1 MPMTV
6 ILSEDVAN
14 LGHVG
19 DVVSVRE
26 GYGRNFLVPRGLAIP
41 ASSRNLKVLEHQK
54 TVLAGKRQKLM
65 KAATEVAKKL
75 ADTSVTL
82 ARKAGDEDK
91 LFGSVTNRDVADALA
106 LLGYKVD
113 KRNVV
118 IDTPIKNLGV
128 YTVDVKLHA
137 NVGAKVKVYVV
148 AE

>member
-1 MPMTV
+1 MTV
-6 ILSEDVAN
+6 ILSEDVAH
-14 LGHVG
+14 LGQVG

-113 KRNVV
+113 KRHVV
-118 IDTPIKNLGV
+118 IETPIKNLGV

>member
-14 LGHVG
+14 LGLVG

>member
-6 ILSEDVAN
+6 ILSEEVAN
-14 LGHVG
+14 LGHLG

-65 KAATEVAKKL
+65 KAAAEVAKKL

-113 KRNVV
+113 KRNIV
-118 IDTPIKNLGV
+118 IETPIKSLGV

-137 NVGAKVKVYVV
+137 NVGAKVKLYVV
-148 AE
+148 SE